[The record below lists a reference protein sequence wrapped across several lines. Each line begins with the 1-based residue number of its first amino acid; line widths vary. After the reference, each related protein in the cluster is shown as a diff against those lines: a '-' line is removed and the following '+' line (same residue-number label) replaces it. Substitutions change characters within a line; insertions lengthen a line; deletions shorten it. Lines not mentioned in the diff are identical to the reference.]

1 MIDTDNTDTI
11 LIREN
16 PKIYTLKQYK
26 NSKESIDKEIL

>member
-16 PKIYTLKQYK
+16 PKIYTLYK

>member
-16 PKIYTLKQYK
+16 PKIYTLYK
-26 NSKESIDKEIL
+26 NGKESIDKEIL